1 MKNLHAGEKIILC
14 SLITSALC
22 FYPFF
27 WMDKF
32 IHTSSSH
39 RDAFDMTSL
48 APYFLF
54 SAAITIPMMIE
65 ASFDLIYG
73 VLPRKIN
80 TCRLTLMASVFAYS
94 LILYTY
100 QNHKDSAALYVCC
113 TQARLIITV
122 ACMLSFMILEES
134 TAFMKNGS
142 IFLSFLTTIIILLR
156 VTNGIVNASNKI
168 EFILSIL
175 QIICF
180 LLTFAMIIHYI
191 SWYQRNKE
199 RMTPEKAFPGIAI
212 VIFFII
218 MAARQ
223 SVYVALVL
231 MTGYTPT
238 IYTMPMTTVKTIFA
252 IEIIGVLAILIVPGR
267 IVGHYATANKVSSIS
282 SIDSILLYTYCM
294 ITGEIAVQT

>member
-1 MKNLHAGEKIILC
+1 
-14 SLITSALC
+14 
-22 FYPFF
+22 
-27 WMDKF
+27 
-32 IHTSSSH
+32 
-39 RDAFDMTSL
+39 
-48 APYFLF
+48 
-54 SAAITIPMMIE
+54 
-65 ASFDLIYG
+65 
-73 VLPRKIN
+73 
-80 TCRLTLMASVFAYS
+80 
-94 LILYTY
+94 
-100 QNHKDSAALYVCC
+100 
-113 TQARLIITV
+113 
-122 ACMLSFMILEES
+122 MLSFMILEES

-156 VTNGIVNASNKI
+156 VTDGIVNASNKI